1 MKHSVIYLKVVMAVM
16 MPSLPL
22 VVIGQDKSGSVINWN
37 AVKVF
42 DLGVDNVYNIYIDTL
57 DADNVDAVLCFQTK
71 RGELVKTDLN
81 GAVLGVKDNPYEY
94 FACFNGDTL
103 LCGNKSVINQRGDSI
118 ASYMSIEPLTARRG
132 YISACQ
138 SNIFIFES
146 WNDAPVTIVYAP
158 TNKDKEIFYW
168 VEPSF
173 GPLTG
178 LCCSEGLVF
187 AIQSLGDKGVLV
199 RMNADFSNEYK
210 TESIP
215 VKDPSGITGYGGYL
229 YVYSNSDKALYR
241 LETPQGDGIEVLKDK
256 KTPDNNNNVPEDDQ
270 NYQEEVY
277 PLYLDYVAVPDRFF
291 IKKYA
296 DVTRDYLISLL
307 EELFDGNYQIYSWIG
322 DDLCKVSVEDA
333 LIDNAVTELLKND
346 SVLIARRVYADKE
359 TYENYKG
366 YYANGK
372 PVTLDDIEVCIFND
386 ITYGIKKKYN
396 QNQADSIANVY
407 GLVNKPN
414 TYHPEQ
420 GGLFSAP
427 KTVDV
432 FEISVILYET
442 GLFTYIQPD
451 MHMKIWLSSPTIVEE
466 KDIAVHVDQIE
477 YYDMSG
483 QKLDAPLGLT
493 IVVTYY
499 SDGSVRTEKKMMR

>member
-1 MKHSVIYLKVVMAVM
+1 MKQLFLTPRIAMTTVLLTL
-16 MPSLPL
+16 SLMT
-22 VVIGQDKSGSVINWN
+22 VGQDKAGSKINWK

-42 DLGVDNVYNIYIDTL
+42 ELNIDSVYNIYVDTL
-57 DADNVDAVLCFQTK
+57 DNANNEASFCFQTK
-71 RGELVKTDLN
+71 TGKLVKTNTN
-81 GAVLGVKDNPYEY
+81 GTVTSTEESPYTY
-94 FACFNGDTL
+94 FTCYNGDTL
-103 LCGNKSVINQRGDSI
+103 ILGDSAVINEQGVVKAEYRPRDLSTTQH
-118 ASYMSIEPLTARRG
+118 SYITAC
-132 YISACQ
+132 S
-138 SNIFIFES
+138 SDIFIFE
-146 WNDAPVTIVYAP
+146 WWIKTPVTIVYAP
-158 TNKDKEIFYW
+158 KHQEDILFW
-168 VEPSF
+168 VEPSY
-173 GPLTG
+173 GMITG
-178 LCCSEGLVF
+178 LCCDEEIVF
-187 AIQSLGDKGVLV
+187 AIQSINDKGVLT
-199 RMNADFSNEYK
+199 RRNADFSK
-210 TESIP
+210 DESYEDIP
-215 VKDPSGITGYGGYL
+215 VKEPAGIAIYKGYL

-256 KTPDNNNNVPEDDQ
+256 KTPDNNNPVPEDDQ

-359 TYENYKG
+359 TYENYKD

-372 PVTLDDIEVCIFND
+372 PVTLEDIEVCIFND

-451 MHMKIWLSSPTIVEE
+451 MHMKIWFWSPTIVEK